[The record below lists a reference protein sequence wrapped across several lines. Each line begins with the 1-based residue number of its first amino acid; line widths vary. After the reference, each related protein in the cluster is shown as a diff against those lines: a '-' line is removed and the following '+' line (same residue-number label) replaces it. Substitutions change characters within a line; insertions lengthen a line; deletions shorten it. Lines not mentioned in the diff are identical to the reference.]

1 MYRQTPRKRVTV
13 SVAGLLVVWAG
24 LLTGCQ
30 ETSREARRPPTVPVT
45 VSVPIERETVKCE
58 DFTGRTEAVESV
70 EVRAR
75 VTGYLNKVCFV
86 EGSEVKQG
94 DLLFEIDPRPF
105 QATYDRQLALIGSRE
120 ADLKLREADLAR
132 AKSLLPQKAISVSD
146 YDRTV
151 AAHDQATSE
160 LAAARAAAEEAKLD
174 LDFTRLTAP
183 IAGEI
188 SRAQVTPGNL
198 VKADQ
203 TLLTTVVSVDPI
215 YVYFDVDEQT
225 ILALEQAVREGQIR
239 VEGEKKIQ
247 AWMGLVNEEGYPH
260 EGFLDFA
267 ENRFDSGTGTIRVR
281 GVFENPRPKVG
292 NRPFMPGLFARVRV
306 RIGQPYKALMIAE
319 RALGSDQG
327 QKYVLVVNAK
337 NEVEYRRVT
346 VGRLEGQLREI
357 REGLKGDEHVIVNGQ
372 LRVRPGDTVAPKL
385 VAMETWTGD
394 APAETTPA
402 EATAAATSDKPHP

>member
-1 MYRQTPRKRVTV
+1 M
-13 SVAGLLVVWAG
+13 
-24 LLTGCQ
+24 
-30 ETSREARRPPTVPVT
+30 
-45 VSVPIERETVKCE
+45 
-58 DFTGRTEAVESV
+58 
-70 EVRAR
+70 
-75 VTGYLNKVCFV
+75 
-86 EGSEVKQG
+86 
-94 DLLFEIDPRPF
+94 
-105 QATYDRQLALIGSRE
+105 
-120 ADLKLREADLAR
+120 
-132 AKSLLPQKAISVSD
+132 
-146 YDRTV
+146 
-151 AAHDQATSE
+151 
-160 LAAARAAAEEAKLD
+160 
-174 LDFTRLTAP
+174 
-183 IAGEI
+183 
-188 SRAQVTPGNL
+188 
-198 VKADQ
+198 
-203 TLLTTVVSVDPI
+203 
-215 YVYFDVDEQT
+215 
-225 ILALEQAVREGQIR
+225 
-239 VEGEKKIQ
+239 
-247 AWMGLVNEEGYPH
+247 VNEEGYPH